1 MFKVMV
7 ALLLLTYNYLLYE
20 YLGQI
25 KAILIGNFCN
35 RTI

>member
-7 ALLLLTYNYLLYE
+7 ALLLLTYKYLLYE
-20 YLGQI
+20 VLGQI
-25 KAILIGNFCN
+25 KAILIGNFYN

>member
-1 MFKVMV
+1 MV
-7 ALLLLTYNYLLYE
+7 AQLLLTYNYLIYE

-25 KAILIGNFCN
+25 KAILIGNFYN